1 MSAMRSV
8 RVPSA
13 ALTTILL
20 LALSIFA
27 MLVFLAARG

>member
-1 MSAMRSV
+1 MRSV

-13 ALTTILL
+13 ALTTILV

-27 MLVFLAARG
+27 MLIALVARG